1 MLLLAYRSLTTCFYL
16 FTLIVIYSANI
27 TMAHANDGKVKLTK
41 QQQLYIQQ
49 YPTIKVHSVQDWH
62 PFNFVENG
70 KASGYNNDLIR
81 LVATKVGLDIEF
93 IFGYQW
99 SEYLEKLRNKEIDVI
114 SNIKVTPERQKY
126 MIFTHNSASTSVD
139 GLLTRQGEYF
149 STDFSDIK
157 SIAIIKGF
165 FYEQLLASNFPHIRV
180 KLVDN
185 TEQSIEQLLLGN
197 VDAVL
202 NAYDTFNYYMQRSP
216 NNEVINTPLYNNQVF
231 DFLPTFMGVHKDNPV
246 LRDILDKGL
255 SALNKSEMDN
265 LKAKW
270 SIQKSFVKAKYENNS
285 QEKMPILT
293 SEKQYDLTQYGTLTM
308 CVDPDW
314 LPIEAIHKGKHIG
327 IAAEFVELFAQ
338 RISNPIVLLE
348 TATWTET
355 LEALNNGHC
364 DFIPVINK
372 TATRSQTMS
381 FTSPYLDFPLALVT
395 DQKNQAYHLK
405 QARHKPLGTL
415 KHASY
420 KEFIN
425 KLYPDADIY
434 EYSSIKAG
442 LDAVKHGEVYGFVD
456 VLPVMMNQIQ
466 ALYPEL
472 KIVDKFEHEY
482 AFSVAV
488 SKGNIALRD
497 VFEAVIASITL
508 QQKQQILNRWLPVIH
523 ENSRAV
529 FAYWLVIVSL
539 SFIVIVLLILL
550 FFSKKKN
557 KQLEKTKRKLERIAM
572 RDYLTGVPN
581 LPYFKEQLKKEWAR
595 ARRSHEEVS
604 LLIIDID
611 RFKSF
616 NGQYGQLAG
625 DRYLIE
631 LAGRL
636 QGIVKRPADL
646 LARFEDDEFIIL
658 LPGTGEEGLR
668 AVAAEIFYMTKNWRF
683 KFNKVSISNALSISV
698 GAACMPSSGQFPET
712 ELTRRAE
719 QALYQAQDKGCNQ
732 MVIYQQGR

>member
-1 MLLLAYRSLTTCFYL
+1 
-16 FTLIVIYSANI
+16 
-27 TMAHANDGKVKLTK
+27 
-41 QQQLYIQQ
+41 
-49 YPTIKVHSVQDWH
+49 
-62 PFNFVENG
+62 
-70 KASGYNNDLIR
+70 
-81 LVATKVGLDIEF
+81 
-93 IFGYQW
+93 
-99 SEYLEKLRNKEIDVI
+99 
-114 SNIKVTPERQKY
+114 
-126 MIFTHNSASTSVD
+126 
-139 GLLTRQGEYF
+139 
-149 STDFSDIK
+149 
-157 SIAIIKGF
+157 
-165 FYEQLLASNFPHIRV
+165 
-180 KLVDN
+180 
-185 TEQSIEQLLLGN
+185 
-197 VDAVL
+197 
-202 NAYDTFNYYMQRSP
+202 
-216 NNEVINTPLYNNQVF
+216 
-231 DFLPTFMGVHKDNPV
+231 
-246 LRDILDKGL
+246 
-255 SALNKSEMDN
+255 
-265 LKAKW
+265 
-270 SIQKSFVKAKYENNS
+270 
-285 QEKMPILT
+285 
-293 SEKQYDLTQYGTLTM
+293 
-308 CVDPDW
+308 
-314 LPIEAIHKGKHIG
+314 
-327 IAAEFVELFAQ
+327 
-338 RISNPIVLLE
+338 
-348 TATWTET
+348 
-355 LEALNNGHC
+355 
-364 DFIPVINK
+364 
-372 TATRSQTMS
+372 
-381 FTSPYLDFPLALVT
+381 VT

-497 VFEAVIASITL
+497 VFEAVIASISL

>member
-1 MLLLAYRSLTTCFYL
+1 
-16 FTLIVIYSANI
+16 
-27 TMAHANDGKVKLTK
+27 MAHANDGKVKLTK
-41 QQQLYIQQ
+41 QEQLYIQQ
-49 YPTIKVHSVQDWH
+49 YPTIKVHSVEDWH
-62 PFNFVENG
+62 PFNFIENG
-70 KASGYNNDLIR
+70 IASGYNNDLIR
-81 LVATKVGLDIEF
+81 LVANKVGLDIEF

-99 SEYLEKLRNKEIDVI
+99 NEYLEKLRNKEIDVI
-114 SNIKVTPERQKY
+114 SNIKVTLERQKY
-126 MIFTHNSASTSVD
+126 MLFTHNSALTSVD
-139 GLLTRQGEYF
+139 GLLTRQGEHF

-165 FYEQLLASNFPHIRV
+165 FYGELLASNFPHIRV
-180 KLVDN
+180 KLTAN

-202 NAYDTFNYYMQRSP
+202 NSYDTFNYYIQHSA
-216 NNEVINTPLYNNQVF
+216 NNEVINTPLYNNKVF
-231 DFLPTFMGVHKDNPV
+231 DYLPKFMGVHKDNPI

-270 SIQKSFVKAKYENNS
+270 SIQKSFVKAKYENNF
-285 QEKMPILT
+285 QQKMPVLT
-293 SEKQYDLTQYGTLTM
+293 SAQQHDLTQYGTLTM

-314 LPIEAIHKGKHIG
+314 LPIEAIQKGKHIG
-327 IAAEFVELFAQ
+327 IAADFVELFAQ

-355 LEALNNGHC
+355 LEALKNRDC
-364 DFIPVINK
+364 DFIPVIGK
-372 TATRSQTMS
+372 TATRTQYMS

-395 DQKNQAYHLK
+395 HQKNRADHLK
-405 QARHKPLGTL
+405 QARHKTLGTL

-442 LDAVKHGEVYGFVD
+442 LDAVKHGEVYGFID

-488 SKGNIALRD
+488 SKENVALRD
-497 VFEAVIASITL
+497 VFEAVITSISL

-523 ENSRAV
+523 ENNRAV
-529 FAYWLVIVSL
+529 FAYWLAIVLL
-539 SFIVIVLLILL
+539 SFIVVFLLTLL
-550 FFSKKKN
+550 YFSKNKN

-611 RFKSF
+611 SFKSF
-616 NGQYGQLAG
+616 NGQYGPLAG
-625 DRYLIE
+625 DRYLVE
-631 LAGRL
+631 LAARL

-668 AVAAEIFYMTKNWRF
+668 AVAAEIFYMTKSWRF
-683 KFNKVSISNALSISV
+683 KFKKVSITNALSISV